1 MKRLYHFSVLS
12 MMALA
17 GMLTSCDYIED
28 TRQSM
33 VLSGEWKGDFGMY
46 YEYVDG
52 YGQCYTFDSYDT
64 RITFIPAYSYAHHGT
79 GTQVDYYDYGPYEYQ
94 YYSFRWSV
102 SDGIITLVYDYD
114 HQLDTRIGDYHMTND
129 YLTGIFS
136 ASGISFRLRKMADF
150 YDWTPYVNAYGF
162 CTRNSWGSSSRN
174 CAPATRSGKEQAAD
188 SIETKGHVLARGR
201 RNTPLKK

>member
-94 YYSFRWSV
+94 YYSFRWSI

-136 ASGISFRLRKMADF
+136 ASGISFRLRKIADF
-150 YDWTPYVNAYGF
+150 YDWTPYVNSYGF
-162 CTRNSWGSSSRN
+162 NYRNNWTRFCPNY
-174 CAPATRSGKEQAAD
+174 APETRCGKEEVD
-188 SIETKGHVLARGR
+188 DGPDTSGHVLSRGR
-201 RNTPLKK
+201 RTTPLKK

>member
-1 MKRLYHFSVLS
+1 
-12 MMALA
+12 MALA

-129 YLTGIFS
+129 YLFK
-136 ASGISFRLRKMADF
+136 ALLQKNERVLRGLICSLLHLKPDELRSTEIQNPF
-150 YDWTPYVNAYGF
+150 IL
-162 CTRNSWGSSSRN
+162 SSQLFLSL
-174 CAPATRSGKEQAAD
+174 Q
-188 SIETKGHVLARGR
+188 
-201 RNTPLKK
+201 

>member
-1 MKRLYHFSVLS
+1 MKRLYHFSVLC

-94 YYSFRWSV
+94 YYSFRWSI

-136 ASGISFRLRKMADF
+136 SSGISFRLRKIADF

-188 SIETKGHVLARGR
+188 SIEAKGHVLARGR